1 MSVEI
6 ISPDDFIALH
16 FKHNKLKVIS
26 PTAAIYNERK
36 INFGEV
42 QREVFLSYR
51 AFYDRGLAGL
61 EPDLVTSAPY
71 YQLPHGRR
79 PIKQAL
85 NRYIWKL
92 KKETH
97 GNPKQL

>member
-6 ISPDDFIALH
+6 ISPDNFIAHH
-16 FKHNKLKVIS
+16 FKRNRLNIIS
-26 PTAAIYNERK
+26 PAAAIYNERK

-51 AFYDRGLAGL
+51 VFYDRCLAGL
-61 EPDLVTSAPY
+61 EPDLVTPAPY

-79 PIKQAL
+79 AIKQAL

-97 GNPKQL
+97 GNPP